1 MFMLDWYLLQVIL
14 VIAIACSTIT
24 VAFIQKTKKFC
35 RNSRCITLYSFI
47 VNMLFGYFFS
57 LTFASIDTVKSLW
70 VGLFSFIGADTI
82 YRNLEG
88 KLSSY
93 SELVLNR
100 VPNSENP
107 EKQEKPDD
115 EESNQDSS
123 SNSSDD
129 GGIIGEIHYE

>member
-57 LTFASIDTVKSLW
+57 MTFASIDYVKSLW

-93 SELVLNR
+93 SDLVIRKPEDN
-100 VPNSENP
+100 NSMATDTDNG
-107 EKQEKPDD
+107 QQDSS
-115 EESNQDSS
+115 EESNTP
-123 SNSSDD
+123 SDEE
-129 GGIIGEIHYE
+129 IIGEIHYE

>member
-57 LTFASIDTVKSLW
+57 MTFASIDYVKSLW

-93 SELVLNR
+93 SDLVVR
-100 VPNSENP
+100 
-107 EKQEKPDD
+107 KPADD
-115 EESNQDSS
+115 NGTATDTDNGQQDSSEESNAP
-123 SNSSDD
+123 SDEE
-129 GGIIGEIHYE
+129 IIGEIHYE

>member
-57 LTFASIDTVKSLW
+57 MTFASIDYVKSLW

-93 SELVLNR
+93 SDLVVR
-100 VPNSENP
+100 
-107 EKQEKPDD
+107 KPADNNGMATD
-115 EESNQDSS
+115 TDNGQQDSSEESNTP
-123 SNSSDD
+123 SDEE
-129 GGIIGEIHYE
+129 IIGEIHYE

>member
-57 LTFASIDTVKSLW
+57 MTFASIDYVKSLW

-93 SELVLNR
+93 SDLVIRKPEDN
-100 VPNSENP
+100 NSMATDTDNG
-107 EKQEKPDD
+107 QQDSS
-115 EESNQDSS
+115 EESNTP
-123 SNSSDD
+123 SDEE
-129 GGIIGEIHYE
+129 IIGEIH

>member
-57 LTFASIDTVKSLW
+57 MTFASIDYVKSLW

-93 SELVLNR
+93 SDLVVR
-100 VPNSENP
+100 
-107 EKQEKPDD
+107 KPADD
-115 EESNQDSS
+115 NGTATDTDNGQQDSSEESNAP
-123 SNSSDD
+123 SDEE
-129 GGIIGEIHYE
+129 IIGEIYYE

>member
-35 RNSRCITLYSFI
+35 RNSRCITWYSFI

-57 LTFASIDTVKSLW
+57 MTFASIDYVKSLW
-70 VGLFSFIGADTI
+70 VGLFSFIGADTV

-93 SELVLNR
+93 SDLVVNR
-100 VPNSENP
+100 APSSDKTNSEENI
-107 EKQEKPDD
+107 
-115 EESNQDSS
+115 QDSS
-123 SNSSDD
+123 SDSSNGDE
-129 GGIIGEIHYE
+129 IIGEIHYE

>member
-1 MFMLDWYLLQVIL
+1 MLDWYLLQVIL

-57 LTFASIDTVKSLW
+57 MTFASIDYVKSLW

-93 SELVLNR
+93 SDLVVRKPEDN
-100 VPNSENP
+100 NSMATDTDNG
-107 EKQEKPDD
+107 QQDSS
-115 EESNQDSS
+115 EESNTP
-123 SNSSDD
+123 SDEE
-129 GGIIGEIHYE
+129 IIGEIHYE

>member
-57 LTFASIDTVKSLW
+57 MTFASIDYVKSLW

-93 SELVLNR
+93 SDLVIR
-100 VPNSENP
+100 
-107 EKQEKPDD
+107 KPTDNNGMATD
-115 EESNQDSS
+115 TDNGQQDSSEESNTP
-123 SNSSDD
+123 SDEE
-129 GGIIGEIHYE
+129 IIGEIYYE

>member
-24 VAFIQKTKKFC
+24 VAFVQKTKKFC
-35 RNSRCITLYSFI
+35 RNSRCITWYSFI

-57 LTFASIDTVKSLW
+57 MTFASIDYVKSLW

-93 SELVLNR
+93 SDLVVNR
-100 VPNSENP
+100 APSSDKTNSEENI
-107 EKQEKPDD
+107 
-115 EESNQDSS
+115 QDSS
-123 SNSSDD
+123 SDSSNGDE
-129 GGIIGEIHYE
+129 IIGEIHYE

>member
-1 MFMLDWYLLQVIL
+1 MLDWYLLQVIL

-57 LTFASIDTVKSLW
+57 MTFASIDYVKSLW

-93 SELVLNR
+93 SDLVVR
-100 VPNSENP
+100 
-107 EKQEKPDD
+107 KPADNNGMATD
-115 EESNQDSS
+115 TDNGQQDPSEESNT
-123 SNSSDD
+123 SSDEE
-129 GGIIGEIHYE
+129 IIGEIHYE

>member
-1 MFMLDWYLLQVIL
+1 MLDWYLLQVIL

-57 LTFASIDTVKSLW
+57 MTFASIDYVKSLW

-93 SELVLNR
+93 SDLVVR
-100 VPNSENP
+100 
-107 EKQEKPDD
+107 KPADD
-115 EESNQDSS
+115 NGTATDTDNGQQDSSEESNAP
-123 SNSSDD
+123 SDEE
-129 GGIIGEIHYE
+129 IIGEIHYE

>member
-57 LTFASIDTVKSLW
+57 MTFASIDYVKSLW

-93 SELVLNR
+93 YALVIR
-100 VPNSENP
+100 
-107 EKQEKPDD
+107 KPTDNNGMATD
-115 EESNQDSS
+115 TDNGQQDSSEESNTP
-123 SNSSDD
+123 SDEE
-129 GGIIGEIHYE
+129 IIGEIHYE

>member
-1 MFMLDWYLLQVIL
+1 MLDWYLLQVIL

-57 LTFASIDTVKSLW
+57 MTFASIDYVKSLW

-93 SELVLNR
+93 SDLVVR
-100 VPNSENP
+100 
-107 EKQEKPDD
+107 KPADNNGMATD
-115 EESNQDSS
+115 TDNGQQDSSEESNTP
-123 SNSSDD
+123 SDEE
-129 GGIIGEIHYE
+129 IIGEIHYE

>member
-1 MFMLDWYLLQVIL
+1 MLDWYLLQVIL

-57 LTFASIDTVKSLW
+57 MTFASIDYVKSLW

-93 SELVLNR
+93 SDLVIR
-100 VPNSENP
+100 
-107 EKQEKPDD
+107 KPTDNNGRATD
-115 EESNQDSS
+115 TDNGQQDSSEESNAP
-123 SNSSDD
+123 SDEE
-129 GGIIGEIHYE
+129 IIGEIHYE

>member
-35 RNSRCITLYSFI
+35 RNSRCVTLYSFI

-57 LTFASIDTVKSLW
+57 MTFASIDYVKSLW

-93 SELVLNR
+93 SDLVVR
-100 VPNSENP
+100 
-107 EKQEKPDD
+107 KPTDNNGMATD
-115 EESNQDSS
+115 TDNGQQDSSEESNTP
-123 SNSSDD
+123 SDEE
-129 GGIIGEIHYE
+129 IIGEIHYE

>member
-1 MFMLDWYLLQVIL
+1 MLDWYLLQVIL

-57 LTFASIDTVKSLW
+57 MTFASIDYVKSLW

-93 SELVLNR
+93 SDLVIR
-100 VPNSENP
+100 
-107 EKQEKPDD
+107 KPTDNNGTATD
-115 EESNQDSS
+115 TDNGQQDSSEESNTP
-123 SNSSDD
+123 SDEE
-129 GGIIGEIHYE
+129 IIGEIHYE

>member
-35 RNSRCITLYSFI
+35 RNSRCITWYSFI

-57 LTFASIDTVKSLW
+57 MTFASIDYVKSLW

-93 SELVLNR
+93 SDLVVNR
-100 VPNSENP
+100 APSSDKTNSEENI
-107 EKQEKPDD
+107 
-115 EESNQDSS
+115 QDSS
-123 SNSSDD
+123 SASSNGDE
-129 GGIIGEIHYE
+129 IIGEIHYE

>member
-1 MFMLDWYLLQVIL
+1 MLDWYLLQVIL
-14 VIAIACSTIT
+14 VVAIACSTIT

-35 RNSRCITLYSFI
+35 RNSRCITIYSFI

-57 LTFASIDTVKSLW
+57 VTFASIDWVKSLW

-93 SELVLNR
+93 SQLVMNQSPSL
-100 VPNSENP
+100 PSDSQED
-107 EKQEKPDD
+107 KQPQED
-115 EESNQDSS
+115 NSS
-123 SNSSDD
+123 STLPSSDD
-129 GGIIGEIHYE
+129 EIIGEIHYD

>member
-35 RNSRCITLYSFI
+35 RNSRCITWYSFI

-57 LTFASIDTVKSLW
+57 MTFASIDYVKSLW

-93 SELVLNR
+93 SDLVVR
-100 VPNSENP
+100 
-107 EKQEKPDD
+107 KPADD
-115 EESNQDSS
+115 NGTATDTDNGQQDSSEESNAP
-123 SNSSDD
+123 SDEE
-129 GGIIGEIHYE
+129 IIGEIYYE

>member
-35 RNSRCITLYSFI
+35 RNSRCVTLYSFI

-57 LTFASIDTVKSLW
+57 MTFASIDYVKSLW

-93 SELVLNR
+93 SDLVIR
-100 VPNSENP
+100 
-107 EKQEKPDD
+107 KPADNNGMATD
-115 EESNQDSS
+115 TDNGQQDSSEESNTP
-123 SNSSDD
+123 SDEE
-129 GGIIGEIHYE
+129 IIGEIHYE

>member
-57 LTFASIDTVKSLW
+57 MTFASIDYVKSLW
-70 VGLFSFIGADTI
+70 VGLFSFIGAATI

-93 SELVLNR
+93 SDLVIR
-100 VPNSENP
+100 
-107 EKQEKPDD
+107 KPADNNGMATD
-115 EESNQDSS
+115 TDNGQQDSSEESNTP
-123 SNSSDD
+123 SDEE
-129 GGIIGEIHYE
+129 IIGEIHYE

>member
-1 MFMLDWYLLQVIL
+1 MLDWYLLQVIL

-57 LTFASIDTVKSLW
+57 MTFASIDYVKSLW

-93 SELVLNR
+93 SDLVIR
-100 VPNSENP
+100 
-107 EKQEKPDD
+107 KPADNNGMATD
-115 EESNQDSS
+115 TDNGQQDSSEESNTP
-123 SNSSDD
+123 SDEE
-129 GGIIGEIHYE
+129 IIGEIHYE

>member
-1 MFMLDWYLLQVIL
+1 MLDWYLLQVIL

-35 RNSRCITLYSFI
+35 RNSRCVTLYSFI

-57 LTFASIDTVKSLW
+57 MTFASIDYVKSLW

-93 SELVLNR
+93 SDLVVR
-100 VPNSENP
+100 
-107 EKQEKPDD
+107 KPTDNNGMATD
-115 EESNQDSS
+115 TDNGQQDSSEESNTP
-123 SNSSDD
+123 SDEE
-129 GGIIGEIHYE
+129 IIGEIHYE

>member
-57 LTFASIDTVKSLW
+57 MTFASIDYVKSLW

-93 SELVLNR
+93 SDLVVRKPEDN
-100 VPNSENP
+100 NSMATDTDNG
-107 EKQEKPDD
+107 QQDSS
-115 EESNQDSS
+115 EESNTP
-123 SNSSDD
+123 SDEE
-129 GGIIGEIHYE
+129 IIGEIHYE

>member
-1 MFMLDWYLLQVIL
+1 MLDWYLLQVIL

-57 LTFASIDTVKSLW
+57 MTFASIDYVKSLW

-93 SELVLNR
+93 SDLVVR
-100 VPNSENP
+100 
-107 EKQEKPDD
+107 KPADNNGMATD
-115 EESNQDSS
+115 TDNGQQDSS
-123 SNSSDD
+123 EDSNTPSDEE
-129 GGIIGEIHYE
+129 IIGEIHYE